1 MINEASFIDLNKNY
15 KTYGLC
21 FIKIFNLLLAP
32 MLMYSIVVFGYLG
45 IIPFDV
51 EVHSVILIGLIFL
64 IYLWLFRHNAYYA
77 SCKFRKK
84 FELLKS
90 KLAYYINR
98 NILIIDNISKAK
110 ASIDDFLHEFTLPLR
125 NTNFA
130 SVAFGIFPTLGILG
144 TFISIAIA
152 MPDFSSNSTAELEKE
167 ISTLLGGVGTAF
179 YVSIYGIFLSIWW
192 IFFEKIGI
200 SRFEKDV
207 LIIKDNTKDFFWNK
221 MDIEK
226 IHFQKSFANYEI
238 LNKVFLTM
246 NSDNIIDKI
255 NASINTKMN
264 LLEDVINMEKETV
277 VKTHIYLQE
286 REQEQKNFA
295 RVYKTMISDMKILS
309 ENIYDITLS
318 LSKITKNTITNEYS
332 TNQITN
338 KLSNNVETL
347 NKSLEQISATNIKII
362 YEDIVST
369 MRSVQEDSRDIETR
383 LKNNIYNFDR
393 DITDKLTNSLEL
405 IDNETISI
413 IEKLKNIK

>member
-1 MINEASFIDLNKNY
+1 
-15 KTYGLC
+15 
-21 FIKIFNLLLAP
+21 
-32 MLMYSIVVFGYLG
+32 
-45 IIPFDV
+45 
-51 EVHSVILIGLIFL
+51 
-64 IYLWLFRHNAYYA
+64 
-77 SCKFRKK
+77 
-84 FELLKS
+84 
-90 KLAYYINR
+90 
-98 NILIIDNISKAK
+98 
-110 ASIDDFLHEFTLPLR
+110 
-125 NTNFA
+125 
-130 SVAFGIFPTLGILG
+130 
-144 TFISIAIA
+144 
-152 MPDFSSNSTAELEKE
+152 
-167 ISTLLGGVGTAF
+167 
-179 YVSIYGIFLSIWW
+179 
-192 IFFEKIGI
+192 
-200 SRFEKDV
+200 
-207 LIIKDNTKDFFWNK
+207 
-221 MDIEK
+221 
-226 IHFQKSFANYEI
+226 
-238 LNKVFLTM
+238 
-246 NSDNIIDKI
+246 
-255 NASINTKMN
+255 MN